1 MSLDPAT
8 TALLVIDVQNEY
20 FDGKAPI
27 PDGDAALE
35 HIRAA
40 IDAAEHAGM
49 HVVYVQ
55 HEVLQRE
62 RGVFLRGT
70 HGFELHPQLE
80 PRSGDPLIVKHYPGA
95 FAQTDLDEVVRANGI
110 TQIAISGYMTHM
122 CCDTTAREGFQ
133 RNLKVLFL
141 DDATAT
147 RDVEHPSLGKV
158 GHADLHR
165 ATLLTQ
171 ASMFAEVLPTGG
183 FVRRLTAA

>member
-70 HGFELHPQLE
+70 HGFELHPRLE

-95 FAQTDLDEVVRANGI
+95 FAQTDLDEIVRANGI

-147 RDVEHPSLGKV
+147 RDVEHPTLGKV

-171 ASMFAEVLPTGG
+171 ASMFAEVLPTSG

>member
-1 MSLDPAT
+1 MTLDPAK

-35 HIRAA
+35 NIRAA

-70 HGFELHPQLE
+70 HGFELHPRLE
-80 PRSGDPLIVKHYPGA
+80 PRSQDPLIVKHYPGA
-95 FAQTDLDEVVRANGI
+95 FTQTDLDEVVRANGI

-147 RDVEHPSLGKV
+147 RDVEHPTLGKV

-171 ASMFAEVLPTGG
+171 ASMFAEVLPTSG

>member
-70 HGFELHPQLE
+70 HGFELHPRLE

-147 RDVEHPSLGKV
+147 RDVEHPTLGKV
-158 GHADLHR
+158 GHADLYR

-171 ASMFAEVLPTGG
+171 ASMFAEVLPTSG

>member
-40 IDAAEHAGM
+40 IDAAEHADM
-49 HVVYVQ
+49 QVVYVQ

-70 HGFELHPQLE
+70 HGFELHPRLK
-80 PRSGDPLIVKHYPGA
+80 PRSEDPLIVKHYPGA
-95 FAQTDLDEVVRANGI
+95 FAQTDLDEVLRANGI
-110 TQIAISGYMTHM
+110 TQVAISGYMTHM

-147 RDVEHPSLGKV
+147 RDVEHPTLGKV

-171 ASMFAEVLPTGG
+171 ASMFAEVLSTSG
-183 FVRRLTAA
+183 FVQRLTAA